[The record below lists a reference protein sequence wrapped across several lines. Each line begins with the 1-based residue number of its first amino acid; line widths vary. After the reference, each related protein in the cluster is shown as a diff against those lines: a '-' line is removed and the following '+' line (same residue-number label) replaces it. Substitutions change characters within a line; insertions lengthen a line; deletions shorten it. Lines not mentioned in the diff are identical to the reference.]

1 MKYNWKKL
9 FCMPLSCI
17 LLMGMF
23 NACGGAAPETTT
35 AAPTEAEQTGPLKVL
50 VIGNSASTDAGHL
63 LHTIAAAEGFE
74 RELILG
80 ILYHSGCPLSRHVE
94 NSVLDR
100 KDYSFYL
107 SSSATPD
114 QPRTETP
121 NTTLLEG
128 LRFMDWNVIVIQGST
143 ATNYKEGT
151 FTNGDLQKLQAYVD
165 ANKLNK
171 NAIYMWHMFAANSQS
186 EELIVKWET
195 QTGNGP
201 EVSSYR
207 AIYAQFATRADVF
220 AAITGNVEKY
230 ILTDSTISALIPAGT
245 AVENALTSYLEE
257 AEINRDY
264 VHLSDF
270 SRVVSAYTW
279 YCVLAG
285 IDHLDEIKLDAI
297 GKTFLKSTEDKTRD
311 RVLTEAEK
319 AIILESV
326 NNALA
331 NPLKVTQSQYTERP
345 AQ

>member
-1 MKYNWKKL
+1 
-9 FCMPLSCI
+9 
-17 LLMGMF
+17 MGMF
-23 NACGGAAPETTT
+23 SACGDAAPEATT

-80 ILYHSGCPLSRHVE
+80 ILYHSGCPMSRHVE

-143 ATNYKEGT
+143 ATNYKEDT

-165 ANKLNK
+165 SYKLNK
-171 NAIYMWHMFAANSQS
+171 DAIYMWHMFAANSQS
-186 EELIVKWET
+186 EELIVKWEI

-207 AIYAQFATRADVF
+207 KIYQQFATRADVF

-230 ILTDSTISALIPAGT
+230 IMTDSTISALIPAGT

-331 NPLKVTQSQYTERP
+331 TPLKVTQSQYTEAP